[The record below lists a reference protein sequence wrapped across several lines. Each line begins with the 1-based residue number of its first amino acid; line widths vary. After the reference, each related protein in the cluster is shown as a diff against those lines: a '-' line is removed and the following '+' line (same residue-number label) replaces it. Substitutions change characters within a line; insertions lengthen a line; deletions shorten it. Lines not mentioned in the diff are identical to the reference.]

1 VASSAVGG
9 DEIRLDPQCQD
20 DDDPAANEESQEHG
34 GQLCLVRIHM
44 SRVYKDVVRIDSLTF
59 VLLLVSRLLVQ
70 RLLHPRRA
78 SWGPFLPP
86 SDEHCQVQLA
96 PTNYSSQSA

>member
-20 DDDPAANEESQEHG
+20 DDDPAADEESQEHG

-44 SRVYKDVVRIDSLTF
+44 SRVYKGVVRIDSLTF

-70 RLLHPRRA
+70 RLLHPRR
-78 SWGPFLPP
+78 SILEPF
-86 SDEHCQVQLA
+86 STTVR
-96 PTNYSSQSA
+96 